1 MTTPRYCVYGET
13 MQYVSH
19 LEATG
24 PPLRIQISPEFKEK
38 LNEVG
43 GFETIIRG
51 PVRVKVSCML
61 YNVSQKTFK
70 MSGGCEEMRDQYSK
84 LTYSSINQRRL
95 RLKHFIWYNHSS
107 FRSKIRNG

>member
-1 MTTPRYCVYGET
+1 

-43 GFETIIRG
+43 GFETMIRG
-51 PVRVKVSCML
+51 PVRVKVS
-61 YNVSQKTFK
+61 
-70 MSGGCEEMRDQYSK
+70 
-84 LTYSSINQRRL
+84 
-95 RLKHFIWYNHSS
+95 
-107 FRSKIRNG
+107 